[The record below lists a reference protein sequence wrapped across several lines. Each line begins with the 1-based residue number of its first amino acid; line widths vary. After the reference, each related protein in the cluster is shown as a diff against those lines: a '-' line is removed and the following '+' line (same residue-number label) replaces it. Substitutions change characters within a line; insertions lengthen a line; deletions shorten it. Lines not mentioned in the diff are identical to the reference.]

1 MAAAASSSA
10 QSASLAAA
18 LASIWS
24 ARLSILAWRS
34 SILAAA
40 SVFIWAHLLRAS
52 SAAARASCRASVA
65 LRSTSTLAWS
75 MRWRSWSRDSDTA
88 ALAEV
93 LASAARCWRS
103 SSWVEKSMGSSLWG
117 GEYGMALPAGTR
129 CCRTVRRRCCP
140 AIGRG
145 SRNRGLVSSP
155 AHSRPTTYPPAS
167 CAWAARA
174 TLAPKVVSSGS
185 SVLSFCILCGLV
197 LLGVHLGAVAE
208 VEADRL
214 HDPERRAL
222 GEHVGCREHAGVLL
236 DDRGCGDGRDLVQ
249 IALHRCPAVRAVLHE
264 VRRGV
269 DRVDRLPRALGDV
282 GHVLLMQPHVVA
294 GAEPAEMTA
303 DEVLPRV

>member
-34 SILAAA
+34 SILAAVSA
-40 SVFIWAHLLRAS
+40 FSWAHLLRAS
-52 SAAARASCRASVA
+52 SAAARASCLAWVA
-65 LRSTSTLAWS
+65 LWSTSTLAWS

-88 ALAEV
+88 AWAEV

-129 CCRTVRRRCCP
+129 CCLTVRRRCCP

-167 CAWAARA
+167 CAGRHGRPLHRRSLALGHRSAPLHLGHVRWRPCEPLRRTQGRHRAGERASLDDGDSGAVDSWWVGLLPRGLCRWRSGVGRGYQGRPVKVDRA
-174 TLAPKVVSSGS
+174 TPRLIDRGELLTALDRAAAAKVTIISAPAGSGKTS
-185 SVLSFCILCGLV
+185 
-197 LLGVHLGAVAE
+197 LLRAW
-208 VEADRL
+208 ADR
-214 HDPERRAL
+214 P
-222 GEHVGCREHAGVLL
+222 G
-236 DDRGCGDGRDLVQ
+236 Q
-249 IALHRCPAVRAVLHE
+249 
-264 VRRGV
+264 
-269 DRVDRLPRALGDV
+269 PR
-282 GHVLLMQPHVVA
+282 
-294 GAEPAEMTA
+294 
-303 DEVLPRV
+303 